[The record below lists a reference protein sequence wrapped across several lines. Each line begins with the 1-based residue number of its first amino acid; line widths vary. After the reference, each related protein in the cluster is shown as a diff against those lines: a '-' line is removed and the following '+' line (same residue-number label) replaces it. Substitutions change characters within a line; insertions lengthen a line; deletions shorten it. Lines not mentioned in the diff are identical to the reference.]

1 MVQTRKIIEVTVTD
15 ERGDKHTLRCEDGI
29 ELYAPDTGNLL
40 AYTKDGAHPRRAL
53 TVAGGRWIS
62 FTTVETK

>member
-29 ELYAPDTGNLL
+29 DFDVTEAVTLL
-40 AYTKDGAHPRRAL
+40 ACTA
-53 TVAGGRWIS
+53 
-62 FTTVETK
+62 